1 MKRRVQVPTVY
12 GLNQALVNLMYEPM
26 NGVIDPNGVIQGEI
40 GQMYVRTT
48 DNSVYVATSHVA
60 GVTVWTRIDAAH
72 GAIGLNWVIDATVGP
87 IDLDVNHGY
96 ILTSNAGAPVTTVL
110 PEVSVIGD
118 QIWLN
123 SSNMNVAGSGIR
135 IHQRANQ
142 YINWANRNTTV
153 GATFGDIG
161 CARRISPGIPERLSN
176 MIILVCTEDNLGWQI
191 ASSTLELDLR

>member
-1 MKRRVQVPTVY
+1 MKRRAQVPTVY

-26 NGVIDPNGVIQGEI
+26 NGAIDPNGVIQGEI

-48 DNSVYVATSHVA
+48 DNSVYVATSHAA
-60 GVTVWTRIDAAH
+60 GVTVWTRIDCNSRAL
-72 GAIGLNWVIDATVGP
+72 GLTWVVDATVGP
-87 IDLDVNHGY
+87 IDLAVNHGY
-96 ILTSNAGAPVTTVL
+96 ILTSNVGAPVVVTL
-110 PEVSVIGD
+110 PAVSVIGD

-123 SSNMNVAGSGIR
+123 SSNMNAAGSGIR

-153 GATFGDIG
+153 GATAGDIG
-161 CARRISPGIPERLSN
+161 CAKRISPGIAERLSN

-191 ASSTLELDLR
+191 ASSILELDLR